1 MWTKNDLGSKF
12 WKKEKKGMI
21 ILNINYKIDLKSTI
35 IAETIGF
42 GCAFISTK

>member
-12 WKKEKKGMI
+12 WKKKGMI
-21 ILNINYKIDLKSTI
+21 ILKINYKIDLKSTI